1 VKDIH
6 PIALTVNGRHHE
18 LTVEA
23 RRTLADMLRH
33 DLGYTGTHLGCEHG
47 ICGACTVIL
56 DGTPVRACL
65 VFGVQADGAAVRT
78 VEGLADG
85 DQLSD
90 LQQAFSDHHALQ
102 CGFCT
107 PGFLMLAE
115 AYLAEAQQAAELT
128 EVQARELVASNL
140 CRCTGYQGI
149 VEAVLATAHARRP
162 PRNPA

>member
-1 VKDIH
+1 MKDTHAIS
-6 PIALTVNGRHHE
+6 LKVNGRRHD
-18 LTVEA
+18 LVVEA

-56 DGTPVRACL
+56 DGAPVRACL
-65 VFGVQADGAAVRT
+65 VFGVQADGAEIRT
-78 VEGLADG
+78 VAGLADG
-85 DQLSD
+85 EQLSD

-115 AYLAEAQQAAELT
+115 AYLADADQPAELT
-128 EVQARELVASNL
+128 EEQARELVASNL

-149 VEAVLATAHARRP
+149 VEAVLATARARRAA
-162 PRNPA
+162 R

>member
-1 VKDIH
+1 MKDMH
-6 PIALTVNGRHHE
+6 EVRLTVNGRPHE
-18 LTVEA
+18 LAVES

-47 ICGACTVIL
+47 ICGACTVLL
-56 DGTPVRACL
+56 DGAPVRACL
-65 VFGVQADGAAVRT
+65 VFGVQADEADVRT

-85 DQLSD
+85 QQLSD

-115 AYLAEAQQAAELT
+115 AYLAENAAENTGGPL
-128 EVQARELVASNL
+128 EEDEARDLVAANL

-149 VEAVLATAHARRP
+149 VEAVLATARARRKP
-162 PRNPA
+162 